1 MTGGSVMTMM
11 NTAWSTQ
18 GLTAL
23 SHRVALNCLNPGDKC
38 MLVVSGL
45 ASLFSCL
52 KGFQTIEVS
61 DRCFCGELKHTSR
74 SFHHLVFSSF
84 AFLPS
89 QLFGLLSFSD
99 ACLLFYIFQH
109 VKHFGHTVLHQNVEK
124 TKNNPSKNCINLILS
139 LILLWVYIP
148 GYFSVNCPFQEKT

>member
-1 MTGGSVMTMM
+1 M
-11 NTAWSTQ
+11 
-18 GLTAL
+18 
-23 SHRVALNCLNPGDKC
+23 ALNCLNPGDKC
-38 MLVVSGL
+38 MLVASGL

-74 SFHHLVFSSF
+74 SFHHLVFPLTF

-89 QLFGLLSFSD
+89 QLFGLLSFRD

-109 VKHFGHTVLHQNVEK
+109 LKHFRHTILHHSVEK
-124 TKNNPSKNCINLILS
+124 NRKQSFQKWYQFNSFVNIALGI
-139 LILLWVYIP
+139 
-148 GYFSVNCPFQEKT
+148 YFWLF